1 VEHRVIELEFNDHY
15 PMGTTVTVI
24 VKSCQRIISVIND
37 AAVYAAN
44 SQQAAGFSRSFFQ
57 TVD

>member
-1 VEHRVIELEFNDHY
+1 
-15 PMGTTVTVI
+15 MGTTVTVI

-37 AAVYAAN
+37 IAVYAAS